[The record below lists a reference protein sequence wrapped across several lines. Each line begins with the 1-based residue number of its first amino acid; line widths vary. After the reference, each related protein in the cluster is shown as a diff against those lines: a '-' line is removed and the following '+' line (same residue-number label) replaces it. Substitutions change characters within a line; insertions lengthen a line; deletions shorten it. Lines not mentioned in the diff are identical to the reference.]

1 MDGGGLSGR
10 KGRRSWGGGRIIEG
24 GGRTASRWRLSGE
37 PEGSIDP
44 TTGGRSLALSE
55 TDADGVSGAAA
66 RGK

>member
-24 GGRTASRWRLSGE
+24 GGRTASRWELLGE
-37 PEGSIDP
+37 PEGSFEP
-44 TTGGRSLALSE
+44 PAGGRLALSGA
-55 TDADGVSGAAA
+55 DGDGVSGAAA